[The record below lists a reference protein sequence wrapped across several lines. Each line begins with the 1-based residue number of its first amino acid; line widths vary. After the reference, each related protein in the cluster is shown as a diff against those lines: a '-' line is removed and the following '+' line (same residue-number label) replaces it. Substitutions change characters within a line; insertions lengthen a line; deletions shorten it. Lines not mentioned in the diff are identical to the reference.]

1 MKIVN
6 SWVNLAGALRSLIV
20 AGCARLGAAEALDA
34 WYQIFSFFY
43 INKTPRNTMILSDL
57 LSVELYNG
65 NLNLFNQA

>member
-6 SWVNLAGALRSLIV
+6 SWVNFAGALKSLIV
-20 AGCARLGAAEALDA
+20 AGCARLSAAEALDA